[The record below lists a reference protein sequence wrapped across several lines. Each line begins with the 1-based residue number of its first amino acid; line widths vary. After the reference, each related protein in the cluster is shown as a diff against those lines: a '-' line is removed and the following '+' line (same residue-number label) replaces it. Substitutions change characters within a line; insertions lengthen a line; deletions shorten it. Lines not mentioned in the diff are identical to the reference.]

1 MRIISGS
8 ARGRK
13 LEAPKSGTRPTSD
26 RLKEAMFSTIE
37 SYLAQSEVDWG
48 QVNFIDLFAGSGAV
62 GLEAK
67 SRGAQQVVLVENDSK
82 ARSIIENNSSR
93 SGLAVRIA
101 NADAYLWVPTFQVNI
116 LFLDPP
122 YDHSDTQVQQYFGKI
137 CEGEQF
143 SGALFIC
150 ERGARSVSPFALVSA
165 QVLPLVWERTYG
177 DSKLW
182 YGQVGLDPIT

>member
-13 LEAPKSGTRPTSD
+13 LEVPKAGTRPTSD

-37 SYLAQSEVDWG
+37 SYLAQSDVDWG

-82 ARSIIENNSSR
+82 ARSIIETNSSR
-93 SGLAVRIA
+93 AGLAVGIA
-101 NADAYLWVPTFQVNI
+101 NVDAYLWVPTFDVNI

-122 YDHSDTQVQQYFGKI
+122 YDHPDVQVQQYFAKI
-137 CEGEQF
+137 CGDERL
-143 SGALFIC
+143 SSALLIC
-150 ERGARSVSPFALVSA
+150 ERGVRSVSPFALAS
-165 QVLPLVWERTYG
+165 QEILPLVWERTYG

>member
-13 LEAPKSGTRPTSD
+13 LEAPRAGTRPTSD

-37 SYLAQSEVDWG
+37 SHLARSNVEWG
-48 QVNFIDLFAGSGAV
+48 NINFVDLFAGTGAI

-67 SRGAQQVVLVENDSK
+67 SRGAQQVVLVENDPK
-82 ARSIIENNSSR
+82 ARTIIESNSSR

-101 NADAYLWVPTFQVNI
+101 NADGYLWVPTFEVNI

-122 YDHSDTQVQQYFGKI
+122 YDHSDAQVQQYFAKI
-137 CEGEQF
+137 CEARQL
-143 SGALFIC
+143 SGALLIC
-150 ERGARSVSPFALVSA
+150 ERGVRSVSPFALVSP

-182 YGQVGLDPIT
+182 YGQVG

>member
-1 MRIISGS
+1 MRIISGA

-13 LEAPKSGTRPTSD
+13 LEVPKAGTRPTPD

-37 SYLAQSEVDWG
+37 SYLAKSDVDWG
-48 QVNFIDLFAGSGAV
+48 QVNFVDLFAGSGAV

-82 ARSIIENNSSR
+82 ARTIIENNSSR
-93 SGLAVRIA
+93 AGLAVRIA
-101 NADAYLWVPTFQVNI
+101 NTDAYVWVPAFEVSI

-122 YDHSDTQVQQYFGKI
+122 YDHSDAQVQQYFATI
-137 CEGEQF
+137 CEEKHL
-143 SGALFIC
+143 SGALLIC
-150 ERGARSVSPFALVSA
+150 ERGVRSLSPFALVS
-165 QVLPLVWERTYG
+165 QEILPLAWERTYG

-182 YGQVGLDPIT
+182 YGQVGSGPIT

>member
-13 LEAPKSGTRPTSD
+13 LQVPLVGTRPTSD
-26 RLKEAMFSTIE
+26 RLKEAMFSTIN
-37 SYLAQSEVDWG
+37 SHLAKREVEWT

-67 SRGAQQVVLVENDSK
+67 SRGARQVVLVEDDAK
-82 ARSIIENNSSR
+82 ARTIIENNSSR
-93 SGLAVRIA
+93 SGLEVRISS
-101 NADAYLWVPTFQVNI
+101 ADAYSWVPTFEVNI

-122 YDHSDTQVQQYFGKI
+122 YAHSDAQVQQYLAKI
-137 CEGEQF
+137 CETKELA
-143 SGALFIC
+143 GALLIC
-150 ERGARSVSPFALVSA
+150 ERGARSVSPFALISPKVM
-165 QVLPLVWERTYG
+165 PLEWERTYG

-182 YGQVGLDPIT
+182 YGQVETDPIT